1 MKFIEKIKKLG
12 LIKQNLI
19 TVLDDEINRYTK
31 SI

>member
-19 TVLDDEINRYTK
+19 TVLDDEINRYKK

>member
-12 LIKQNLI
+12 LINQNPI
-19 TVLDDEINRYTK
+19 TVLDDEINRYKK